1 MVRGR
6 ITIPTYNKIVRDR
19 IPEII
24 QSKGKQCHFSAVS
37 GEELLSGLEAKLQEE
52 FAEFR
57 ESGRSL
63 EELADILEVVD
74 GLASHLGSSFDEVL
88 ELKRAKRQERGG
100 FEQRI
105 LLEWVED

>member
-1 MVRGR
+1 MTERG

-24 QSKGKQCHFSAVS
+24 QSKGKQCRFSAVS

-57 ESGRSL
+57 DSGRSL

-74 GLASHLGSSFDEVL
+74 GLALHLGSSFDEVL
-88 ELKRAKRQERGG
+88 VLKRAKRQERGG
-100 FEQRI
+100 FEQGI

>member
-24 QSKGKQCHFSAVS
+24 QSKGSSATFPVS
-37 GEELLSGLEAKLQEE
+37 GEEPLSGLKLSS
-52 FAEFR
+52 R
-57 ESGRSL
+57 KNLRNSGRAGEAWRNGGYSGSSGW
-63 EELADILEVVD
+63 A
-74 GLASHLGSSFDEVL
+74 GLHLGSSFDEVL

-100 FEQRI
+100 FEQGI

>member
-24 QSKGKQCHFSAVS
+24 QSKGKQRHFSAVS

-100 FEQRI
+100 FEQGI
-105 LLEWVED
+105 LLEGVED